1 MRRAFLLTI
10 VAVCV
15 AGASAGAQGGRWT
28 LLGTR
33 TVTDRADHD
42 VVMVTGRRGTFD
54 AVKFEVR
61 GRSVDFHRVVIHFGN
76 GGDQTVE
83 MRDTI
88 RAGGESRAIDVEG
101 RDRAIRS
108 IEFWYDANSVGR
120 GGRASVRVLG
130 RR

>member
-15 AGASAGAQGGRWT
+15 SCASAGAQGGRWT

-76 GGDQTVE
+76 GADQTVE

-88 RAGGESRAIDVEG
+88 RAGRESRALDVEG
-101 RDRAIRS
+101 RDRVIRS
-108 IEFWYDANSVGR
+108 IEFWYDANSIGR

>member
-1 MRRAFLLTI
+1 MRRAFLL
-10 VAVCV
+10 VMMAVCV
-15 AGASAGAQGGRWT
+15 SCASAGAQGGQWT

-33 TVTDRADHD
+33 TVSDRADHD
-42 VVMVTGRRGTFD
+42 VVRVTGRRGTFD

-76 GGDQTVE
+76 GADQTVA

-88 RAGGESRAIDVEG
+88 RAGGESRAIDVDG
-101 RDRAIRS
+101 RDRVIRS
-108 IEFWYDANSVGR
+108 IEFWYDANSFGR
-120 GGRASVRVLG
+120 GGRATVRVLG